1 MKPNGF
7 ITMNGANV
15 IINDKVIY
23 EYPIPSKDV
32 DALVKF
38 AKRLRFGLT
47 LIEETEGHINI
58 IDERVISAHEKIR
71 DQISSTSFISRSL

>member
-1 MKPNGF
+1 MSLLT
-7 ITMNGANV
+7 I
-15 IINDKVIY
+15 KVIY

-32 DALVKF
+32 DALIKF

-58 IDERVISAHEKIR
+58 IDERVISAHEKIWYPF
-71 DQISSTSFISRSL
+71 SSTPLLS